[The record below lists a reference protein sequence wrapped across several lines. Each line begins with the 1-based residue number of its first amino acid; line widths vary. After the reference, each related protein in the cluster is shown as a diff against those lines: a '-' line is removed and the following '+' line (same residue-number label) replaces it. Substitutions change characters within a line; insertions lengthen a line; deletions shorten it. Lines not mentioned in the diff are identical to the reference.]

1 MIVVNVLISAALIS
15 FCAWLA
21 RTRPDLAGFIVSL
34 PLTTLLVLAL
44 NQTQYNDPVKG
55 TLFAKSIFIGVPM
68 SLLFFVPFL
77 LAERLRLSFW
87 TCYLTGLILLIAAF
101 FIHKYIFAAITR

>member
-21 RTRPDLAGFIVSL
+21 RARPDLAGFIVSL

-44 NQTQYNDPVKG
+44 NQAQYSDPAKA
-55 TLFAKSIFIGVPM
+55 TLFAKSIFFGVLT
-68 SLLFFVPFL
+68 SLVFFVPFL
-77 LAERLRLSFW
+77 LAERLKLSFW
-87 TCYLTGLILLIAAF
+87 MCYLTGLALLIGAY
-101 FIHKYIFAAITR
+101 FIHKFLFVAFGR